1 MTFFARDRRAAKVFL
16 NRFLVSSSSISSAA
30 VCGIPV
36 ALVVDVPLRMKDEEE
51 VRGGV
56 SCSGVGVAV
65 VVVVDVRRRSV
76 VAWAWTTE
84 ERVGGGK
91 VEEVGFGDGVVKRGG
106 AE

>member
-16 NRFLVSSSSISSAA
+16 NRFLVSSSSISSVAD
-30 VCGIPV
+30 CGVPV
-36 ALVVDVPLRMKDEEE
+36 VLVVDVPFRIDDEEE
-51 VRGGV
+51 VGGGV

-76 VAWAWTTE
+76 VIWAWATE
-84 ERVGGGK
+84 ER
-91 VEEVGFGDGVVKRGG
+91 VEEVGFGDGVVKGGG